1 MNDIF
6 EQTTQIAKTKK
17 QYAIYDRARKA
28 FLNLMEKPNDRCALR
43 DFEAM
48 CNKAECMLSQCPEDY
63 ALYIIGEF
71 NEELGNF
78 EQNLSKIAEATDYCQ
93 NYTPKQKPQLKGKKT
108 NVRKKS

>member
-6 EQTTQIAKTKK
+6 KQTTQIAKVKK
-17 QYAIYDRARKA
+17 QYAIYDRARHA
-28 FLNLMEKPNDRCALR
+28 FLSLMEKPNDRCALR

-48 CNKAECMLSQCPEDY
+48 CNKVECMLSQCPEDY

-71 NEELGNF
+71 NEELGSF
-78 EQNLSKIAEATDYCQ
+78 EANLSKIAEATDYCQ
-93 NYTPKQKPQLKGKKT
+93 NYTPKPQTLKKGKT